1 VHEKSYGRKKKLSEM
16 RKQENELRRKIRDQ
30 EEKIADQ
37 RREIARL
44 TPGIGLRTEKVCDFH
59 QPYKD
64 SGLA

>member
-1 VHEKSYGRKKKLSEM
+1 M